1 MEKNETINEREQLIY
16 DEGIRLK
23 PYKCTKNKIT
33 IGLGR
38 NLDDNPLSP
47 DEVMTMLL
55 SRPHIKVNNTEIK
68 VLRELLLLD
77 FYKSGITREE
87 AYYLFDN
94 DVKKFS
100 AELRKALPWVNDA
113 PEEVQNILLNMTFN
127 MGISRLLSFNGPGGT
142 LRMIQC
148 TDYQRAAENLKKSL
162 WYRQVNSRAERL
174 INRLSKV
181 KQINT

>member
-1 MEKNETINEREQLIY
+1 MSNEREQLIF
-16 DEGIRLK
+16 DEGLRLK
-23 PYKCTKNKIT
+23 PYPCTKKKII
-33 IGLGR
+33 IGIGR
-38 NLDDNPLSP
+38 NLEDNPLSP

-55 SRPHIKVNNTEIK
+55 ARPHIKVNNTEI
-68 VLRELLLLD
+68 REVRRLLLDD
-77 FYKSGITREE
+77 FYKSGITKDE

-127 MGISRLLSFNGPGGT
+127 MGIKRLLSFNGPQGT
-142 LRMIQC
+142 LRMIQRGEYK
-148 TDYQRAAENLKKSL
+148 TAAENLTKSL
-162 WYRQVNSRAERL
+162 WYRQVTSRAERL

>member
-1 MEKNETINEREQLIY
+1 MSNEREQLIF
-16 DEGIRLK
+16 DEGLRLK
-23 PYKCTKNKIT
+23 PYKCTEKKIT
-33 IGLGR
+33 IGIGR
-38 NLDDNPLSP
+38 NLEDNPLSP

-55 SRPHIKVNNTEIK
+55 SRPHIKVNNTEIGLLRK
-68 VLRELLLLD
+68 VLLLD
-77 FYKSGITREE
+77 FYENGITRSE

-127 MGISRLLSFNGPGGT
+127 MGIRRLLTFNGPQGT
-142 LRMIQC
+142 LRMIQRGE
-148 TDYQRAAENLKKSL
+148 YQTAAENLKKSL
-162 WYRQVNSRAERL
+162 WYRQVTSRAERL

>member
-1 MEKNETINEREQLIY
+1 MSKEREQLIY
-16 DEGIRLK
+16 DEGLRLK
-23 PYKCTKNKIT
+23 PYKCMANKIT
-33 IGLGR
+33 IGVGR
-38 NLDDNPLSP
+38 NLEDNPLSP

-55 SRPHIKVNNTEIK
+55 SRPHIKVNNTDIK
-68 VLRELLLLD
+68 ILRELLLDD
-77 FYKSGITREE
+77 FYKNGITRQE
-87 AYYLFDN
+87 AYYFLDN

-127 MGISRLLSFNGPGGT
+127 MGISRLLSFNGPQGT
-142 LRMIQC
+142 IRMIQRGE
-148 TDYQRAAENLKKSL
+148 YQRAAENLKKSL
-162 WYRQVNSRAERL
+162 WYRQVTSRAERL